1 MRVLFVCNDLDYW
14 LAHRAALAE
23 RVAARGHDVRV
34 LCGAPEGTRAPLG
47 IRLFPIERHRV
58 DPLRDVALGRLIA
71 RVAAAEGSEAVH
83 LITLKPALYGA
94 LALRGVAGVRRIVA
108 TFAGLGRAFDPRDE
122 RIGARLRRG
131 AILAGLRRAF
141 ADPRVRAAFEN
152 AADRDRLLSA
162 GAIDGARTAVVGGA
176 GLDLAAFPERPLPSG
191 PLRVLHAGRLLRAK
205 GAAALIEAGARLRSA
220 GAPARIVIAG
230 WGGGDPDA
238 VSEAEVAAAA
248 ERGDILF
255 RGRIASGA
263 MAEEIA
269 ACHLVALP
277 TLYPEG
283 LPRILV
289 EAASTGRAAIVSA
302 TPGCLGIVRDGVNGV
317 VLPDVGAGSIAAAI
331 AALADAP
338 ERVAAMA
345 AAARRIGSTG
355 GFDIDAVADAYCRL
369 YGEAASARA
378 AGAG

>member
-1 MRVLFVCNDLDYW
+1 
-14 LAHRAALAE
+14 
-23 RVAARGHDVRV
+23 
-34 LCGAPEGTRAPLG
+34 
-47 IRLFPIERHRV
+47 
-58 DPLRDVALGRLIA
+58 
-71 RVAAAEGSEAVH
+71 
-83 LITLKPALYGA
+83 
-94 LALRGVAGVRRIVA
+94 
-108 TFAGLGRAFDPRDE
+108 
-122 RIGARLRRG
+122 
-131 AILAGLRRAF
+131 
-141 ADPRVRAAFEN
+141 
-152 AADRDRLLSA
+152 LSA